1 MVKFYCVCGYTIS
14 TSGDIP
20 HPYQW
25 NLIADSV
32 FDDLSD
38 SVAVHPLY
46 MQSTVMFRCPR
57 SGHLWIYWDGLGAS
71 PALYSPGPAVDM

>member
-1 MVKFYCVCGYTIS
+1 MAKFTCVCGYTIS

-32 FDDLSD
+32 FDDPSD
-38 SVAVHPLY
+38 SVAVDQLY
-46 MQSTVMFRCPR
+46 MQATVMFRCPR
-57 SGHLWIYWDGLGAS
+57 SGHLWIYWDGLGVP
-71 PALYSPGPAVDM
+71 PALYSPGPAVDV

>member
-1 MVKFYCVCGYTIS
+1 MAKFYCVCGYTIS

-38 SVAVHPLY
+38 SVAVDPLY
-46 MQSTVMFRCPR
+46 M
-57 SGHLWIYWDGLGAS
+57 
-71 PALYSPGPAVDM
+71 